1 MTRRQTSNARDE
13 DGEQS
18 VNVLRSTTTYMFA
31 ETGVAA
37 SQSFSELSIACESC
51 GLASENIRTA
61 FKSSVRI
68 DKSLRRK
75 FASKSIQIGKTRVAL
90 RSPKSR
96 DIDGLKANYLKLAAR
111 PKQKSH
117 EQHENGHRDDCDFEH
132 DLI

>member
-1 MTRRQTSNARDE
+1 MASNQLTCCVARLLTCLQKP
-13 DGEQS
+13 GLLQ
-18 VNVLRSTTTYMFA
+18 VKVFPNVLSPA
-31 ETGVAA
+31 
-37 SQSFSELSIACESC
+37 ESC